1 LFLKIYFNNLE
12 SRKMVALVL
21 FGIFFILLFLSVPVS
36 VALGASTFITSY
48 MFDGSESLIDLAS
61 ALFSKLDKYAL
72 MAIPMFIL
80 AGNLLS
86 TSSSA
91 RRIVDFAKAFVGHLP
106 GGLPIA
112 AIFASIIFAAVSG
125 SSPATVAAIGSLMFG
140 AITAAGY
147 PKTYAVGTITAS
159 GSLGILIPP
168 SIVMIIYGVTAEV
181 SIGKLFI
188 AGIIPGLLIGGML
201 MVVTYIGARRL
212 GFKRTKPASLKEKWQ
227 KFKEAFWALMTIVII
242 IGGIYGGI
250 FTPTEAAAI
259 SAIWALFIALFIYK
273 DFKLKDL
280 KKVFLDSAKTSAMIM
295 FIIANASIFAYFLT
309 LQNIPQMLSN
319 WVIDM
324 NLSKIAFLVAVNILL
339 LIAGNFMEPSSI
351 IMIMVPLLLP
361 IATALGID
369 PIHFGVIITINM
381 ELGMLTPP
389 VGLNLFVASGITKL
403 SIKEV
408 FQSVLPWFLVIFVG
422 LLLITYIPAISL
434 WLPSLMMGS

>member
-1 LFLKIYFNNLE
+1 
-12 SRKMVALVL
+12 
-21 FGIFFILLFLSVPVS
+21 
-36 VALGASTFITSY
+36 
-48 MFDGSESLIDLAS
+48 
-61 ALFSKLDKYAL
+61 
-72 MAIPMFIL
+72 L

-86 TSSSA
+86 KGSSA
-91 RRIVDFAKAFVGHLP
+91 KRIVDFAKTFVGHLP

-125 SSPATVAAIGSLMFG
+125 SSPATVAAIGSIMFG

-147 PKTYAVGTITAS
+147 PKSYAVGTITAS

-188 AGIIPGLLIGGML
+188 AGIIPGLLIGFML
-201 MVVTYIGARRL
+201 MAVTYIGAKRL
-212 GFKRTKPASLKEKWQ
+212 GFKKTTPAPWREKWN
-227 KFKEAFWALMTIVII
+227 KFKESFWALMTIVII
-242 IGGIYGGI
+242 IGGIYGGV
-250 FTPTEAAAI
+250 FTPTEAAAV
-259 SAIWALFIALFIYK
+259 SAVWALFIAIFIYK
-273 DFKLKDL
+273 DIKISELKI
-280 KKVFLDSAKTSAMIM
+280 VFLESAKTSAMIM

-309 LQNIPQMLSN
+309 LENIPQMLSDFVVQMHLN
-319 WVIDM
+319 KVM
-324 NLSKIAFLVAVNILL
+324 FLVAVNILL

-361 IATALGID
+361 VATMLGID

-389 VGLNLFVASGITKL
+389 VGLNLFVASGITGL

-408 FQSVLPWFLVIFVG
+408 VKAVMPWFFVIFTG
-422 LLLITYIPAISL
+422 LLLITYIPQISL
-434 WLPSLMMGS
+434 WLPKVMMGK